1 MDAPLD
7 CTDMLLASGVLN
19 LREGIRLNV
28 YSLFGHTDLRISP
41 VSVKNIVPNNIRDEY
56 PSTCYM

>member
-19 LREGIRLNV
+19 FSEGIRLNV

-41 VSVKNIVPNNIRDEY
+41 VSVRNIVSNHMLRGEY
-56 PSTCYM
+56 PS